1 MNASRDTV
9 GRSAGPGRRAPAGL
23 WSHAG
28 FRKLWAATTCS
39 QFGLQVTFVVLPLV
53 AALTLDASPGQM
65 GLLSAARTAP
75 FLLIGLLVGAWLDR
89 VRRRPVLVAA
99 DLTRAR
105 LLLVI
110 PIVWQLDALPI
121 ELLYGVA
128 LLLGAC
134 NVVSEVAY
142 GSYLPSLVSRKQLVE
157 GNSKLQI
164 SASVAQVG
172 GPGIAGALVS
182 LLTAPLA
189 LVVDALSHLVSAVS
203 LWRIDAPERAPAHQ
217 SDQRRVLRDIGEGL
231 RSVFGNP
238 VLRALA
244 ACSATSTLFGFVFLA
259 VYVLYLTDTLGL
271 GPAAVGFVFSSGGV
285 GALLGAAL
293 ASRAARW
300 FGLGR
305 ALVGAQVLL
314 GAWGLPILLAIA
326 LPSVALPLVLV
337 SEFATWGML
346 MAYTVNAVSLR
357 QAITPDHLQGRVTA
371 SARYLIVGAQPV
383 GSLLGG
389 VLGEVVGVHATLVI
403 GVLGMLAACLWLL
416 FSPVRSLR

>member
-1 MNASRDTV
+1 MRWAF
-9 GRSAGPGRRAPAGL
+9 AGL
-23 WSHAG
+23 WTHPG
-28 FRKLWAATTCS
+28 FLKLWAASTFS
-39 QFGLQVTFVVLPLV
+39 QFGLQVTLVVLPLV

-65 GLLSAARTAP
+65 GILSAARTAP

-99 DLTRAR
+99 DMARAG
-105 LLLVI
+105 LLLAI
-110 PIVWQLDALPI
+110 PIAWFLDALRI
-121 ELLYGVA
+121 EVLYGAA

-134 NVVSEVAY
+134 TVISEVAY

-157 GNSKLQI
+157 GNSKLQV
-164 SASVAQVG
+164 SASAAQIG
-172 GPGIAGALVS
+172 GPGIAGALVG

-189 LVVDALSHLVSAVS
+189 LVVDALSHLVSAML
-203 LWRIDAPERAPAHQ
+203 LWRIDPPERGTVRQ
-217 SDQRRVLRDIGEGL
+217 REQRRVLRDIAEGL

-293 ASRAARW
+293 ASHAARR

-314 GAWGLPILLAIA
+314 GVCGLAIPLAIA
-326 LPSVALPLVLV
+326 LPSVALPLVVV
-337 SEFATWGML
+337 SEFATWAML

-371 SARYLIVGAQPV
+371 SARYLIVGVQPV

-389 VLGEVVGVHATLVI
+389 ALGEVVGVQATLVI
-403 GVLGMLAACLWLL
+403 GVLGMLAAFLWLL
-416 FSPVRSLR
+416 FSPVRCLR